1 MKNPINTDGLQEQDL
16 RDKINFAGGYAA
28 GMVSSPIFWAV
39 EAVAFTAGA
48 AGAGLTSL
56 AALLERSKPEEESE
70 KTTEETDKMPES
82 AMPVMPKPE
91 ASAA

>member
-1 MKNPINTDGLQEQDL
+1 MKTPINTDGLQEQDL

-56 AALLERSKPEEESE
+56 AALLERSKPEEA
-70 KTTEETDKMPES
+70 TEETDKMPES
-82 AMPVMPKPE
+82 AMPVTPKPK

>member
-1 MKNPINTDGLQEQDL
+1 MKKPINTDGLQERDL
-16 RDKINFAGGYAA
+16 QDKINFAGGYAL

-56 AALLERSKPEEESE
+56 ATLLERSKPEEA
-70 KTTEETDKMPES
+70 TEADEMPES
-82 AMPVMPKPE
+82 AMPVTPKPE
-91 ASAA
+91 SSAA

>member
-1 MKNPINTDGLQEQDL
+1 MKKPINTDGLQEQDL
-16 RDKINFAGGYAA
+16 RDKINFAGGYAT
-28 GMVSSPIFWAV
+28 GMVSSPIFWAI

-56 AALLERSKPEEESE
+56 AALLERSKAEEA
-70 KTTEETDKMPES
+70 TEEADKMPES
-82 AMPVMPKPE
+82 ARPVTPKPE